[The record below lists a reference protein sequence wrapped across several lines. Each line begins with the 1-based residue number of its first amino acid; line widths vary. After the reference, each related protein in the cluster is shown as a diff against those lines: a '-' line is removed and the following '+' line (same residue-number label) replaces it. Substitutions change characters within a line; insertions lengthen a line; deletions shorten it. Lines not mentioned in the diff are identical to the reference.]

1 MLLKATELAFTIEEC
16 FYAADVVLLWF
27 FKRNPGISFSSLSC
41 GFILA
46 IPGQFGI
53 LETPETFE
61 IGRLPLYDNI
71 RRYSFHHK
79 IECRPFYRIL

>member
-1 MLLKATELAFTIEEC
+1 MLLKATELAVTIEEC
-16 FYAADVVLLWF
+16 FNDADVVLFWF
-27 FKRNPGISFSSLSC
+27 FQRNPGISFSPLSC

-53 LETPETFE
+53 SETPETLE
-61 IGRLPLYDNI
+61 IGRLPLYDI
-71 RRYSFHHK
+71 VTRYSFHHK